1 METSE
6 VFDTVLKK
14 CTEIEQQVIDSVLE
28 QAYKRKPTIE
38 DYKNLELRFTDG
50 IQHKYALAIS
60 GIEVGTIH
68 RHYLNPANIYNKDYS
83 KFENSFRVEF
93 IPHKDF
99 IF

>member
-50 IQHKYALAIS
+50 IQHK
-60 GIEVGTIH
+60 GV
-68 RHYLNPANIYNKDYS
+68 D
-83 KFENSFRVEF
+83 
-93 IPHKDF
+93 
-99 IF
+99 